1 MRFFSESFKNCKII
15 KKNSLFWKRLET
27 IQNKVKTILNFRN
40 KRKINAII
48 LNISEWYVIKW
59 IYYEMISKYDSLV
72 LCYKC
77 SQNNLFPFYSE
88 IIRKNFRI
96 KWKKLFWNIKCFGK
110 NWKSNITN
118 YRINELKRRLFWKT
132 NELFRI
138 NWKQL
143 FILKTKK
150 KSE

>member
-1 MRFFSESFKNCKII
+1 MVKIIFFSESFKNCRKI

-72 LCYKC
+72 LRYKF

-96 KWKKLFWNIKCFGK
+96 KWKNNYSEILNVSVKTGKEYYKLQNKWIKK
-110 NWKSNITN
+110 KI
-118 YRINELKRRLFWKT
+118 
-132 NELFRI
+132 
-138 NWKQL
+138 
-143 FILKTKK
+143 ILKN
-150 KSE
+150 